1 MNHVW
6 MLTLHSSAAKQKLVK
21 ERQLQIKGKLCLV
34 IDPDTS
40 DVSLKL
46 HWVPFYVPD
55 EFVRRAL
62 EPYGKVLEVARDKV
76 RSGFFAGI
84 ETKTRLVRMTL
95 KDGVTKE
102 SLPHQLKMP
111 GANALVLVPGRAPL
125 CLRCKKTGHIRED
138 CRAPRCLKCNRYGTK
153 PPTVCARMRQS
164 LTRRYRKKLA
174 TTSWKLMKQRQP
186 MAPTLL
192 VLQLTLCH

>member
-1 MNHVW
+1 

-21 ERQLQIKGKLCLV
+21 ERQLQIKEKPCPI

-46 HWVPFYVPD
+46 HWVPFHVPV

-76 RSGFFAGI
+76 RSVFFFFAGI

-95 KDGVTKE
+95 KDGDTKE
-102 SLPHQLKMP
+102 ILSHQLKMP

-125 CLRCKKTGHIRED
+125 CLRCKKTGHIHKD
-138 CRAPRCLKCNRYGTK
+138 CRVPRCLECNRYGHEAADWVRTYAPVTSVEVPEEVCDHIMEADEAEATYGTASTGTSAD
-153 PPTVCARMRQS
+153 PP
-164 LTRRYRKKLA
+164 
-174 TTSWKLMKQRQP
+174 P
-186 MAPTLL
+186 
-192 VLQLTLCH
+192 